1 MPAQP
6 PALGQVVQIKIERLA
21 YHSGHGVGRM
31 DGFVVFVPF
40 TAPGDEVS
48 AEITELHKS
57 YAVAKMTKLVQR
69 GVSRREPP
77 CPVAGVCGGCAW
89 QQVTYD
95 EQVRQKSQLL
105 KDNLRNLNRFGPIE
119 FRPFL
124 AAPEEFRYR
133 NRIQVHRRGR
143 EIGFFA
149 AGTRDLVPV
158 TDCWLAESEIV
169 QAMNQLAARAEEP
182 GAEIEERVEIA
193 RRPDGI
199 VEVDASPGEGTAGRF
214 AQVNNR
220 QNELLIRILREAV
233 RGSEFRRVI
242 DLFCGAG
249 NLTFPLAEEAG
260 SARIEGVELSKVLIE
275 RAKAAAKP
283 HPARDR
289 IAWHSMPAGQ
299 YLRSAR
305 VLKDTLLVLDPPRPG
320 CDKETRAGILKLAP
334 ERIVYVSC
342 NPTTLARDA
351 ESWLATGKYRVEFA
365 QGLDM
370 FPQTAHLEAI
380 LALRLDSASH

>member
-40 TAPGDEVS
+40 TAPGDEVT
-48 AEITELHKS
+48 AEITEFHKS
-57 YAVAKMTKLVQR
+57 YAVAKITKIVQP

-89 QQVTYD
+89 QQVAYD

-105 KDNLRNLNRFGPIE
+105 KDNLRSLNRFGPVE

-143 EIGFFA
+143 EVGYFA
-149 AGTRDLVPV
+149 AGTRDLVPI
-158 TDCWLAESEIV
+158 TDCWLAEAEIV
-169 QAMNQLAARAEEP
+169 KVMNQLSERARQP
-182 GAEIEERVEIA
+182 GAEVEERIEIA
-193 RRPDGI
+193 RRLDGTI
-199 VEVDASPGEGTAGRF
+199 EVDASPGEGAAGRF
-214 AQVNNR
+214 AQVNTR
-220 QNELLIRILREAV
+220 QNETLIRILRDAV
-233 RGSEFRRVI
+233 RGSEFKRVI

-260 SARIEGVELSKVLIE
+260 SAKIEGVELSNLLIE
-275 RAKAAAKP
+275 RAKAAAKT

-289 IAWHSMPAGQ
+289 ITWHSKPTGQ
-299 YLRSAR
+299 YLRSAKA
-305 VLKDTLLVLDPPRPG
+305 VTGTLLVLDPPRPG

-334 ERIVYVSC
+334 ERILYVSC

-351 ESWLATGKYRVEFA
+351 ESWLSTGKYRVEFA

-370 FPQTAHLEAI
+370 FPQTAHLEAV

>member
-6 PALGQVVQIKIERLA
+6 PALGQAVQIKIDRLA
-21 YHSGHGVGRM
+21 YHSGHGVGRI
-31 DGFVVFVPF
+31 DGFVVFVPV
-40 TAPGDEVS
+40 TVPGDEVA
-48 AEITELHKS
+48 AEVTELHKN
-57 YAVAKMTKLVQR
+57 YAVAKMIKLVQP

-89 QQVTYD
+89 QQVSYD

-105 KDNLRNLNRFGPIE
+105 KDNLRSLNRFGPVE

-124 AAPEEFRYR
+124 AASEEFRYR

-143 EIGFFA
+143 EVGFFA

-158 TDCWLAESEIV
+158 SDCWLAESEIV
-169 QAMNQLAARAEEP
+169 NVMNQLSARAEEP
-182 GAEIEERVEIA
+182 NAKAEERIEIA
-193 RRPDGI
+193 RRPDGT
-199 VEVDASPGEGTAGRF
+199 VEVDASSGEGTAGRF
-214 AQVNNR
+214 AQVNNQ
-220 QNELLIRILREAV
+220 QNETLIRILRDAV
-233 RGSEFRRVI
+233 KGSEFNRVV

-249 NLTFPLAEEAG
+249 NLTFPLAEEAV
-260 SARIEGVELSKVLIE
+260 SAEIEGVELSKVLIE
-275 RAKAAAKP
+275 RAKSAAKT

-289 IAWHSMPAGQ
+289 IKWHSKPTGQ
-299 YLRSAR
+299 FLRSAR
-305 VLKDTLLVLDPPRPG
+305 SKEGTLLVLDPPRPG
-320 CDKETRAGILKLAP
+320 CDKETRAGILGLAP
-334 ERIVYVSC
+334 EQILYVSC

-380 LALRLDSASH
+380 LALRLNSASH